1 MRRLRSPIRGYAWG
15 SRTVIARLQGR
26 PVPSPQPEAELWVG
40 AHPADPSTVEPDGV
54 PLPEVIAA
62 APAEVLSPPVVA
74 RFGPRLPY
82 LLKLLAAE
90 APLSLQAH
98 PDAERAAA
106 GYAAEQA
113 AGVPP
118 GAPHRRYVDPYHKPE
133 LLVAVSEFR
142 ALCGFR
148 EPADSAAALAGLGVP
163 ALTPAVTRLRAGD
176 LAGAVSWLLG
186 SGGSP
191 PVAVAEVVAAAAGK
205 PGYRLVGE
213 LATGFPDDP
222 GVLVALLLRQLTL
235 APGEAVFLPPG
246 HLHAYLRGTAVE
258 LMGASDN
265 VVRGGFTAKYVD
277 VPELLRVV
285 RFEVAPADPIP
296 PVPVSTGVVTWPVPV
311 PDLALHRVRLDAG
324 VRRAELALP
333 GPRTVLCLAGELVV
347 GDGADPVT
355 LRPGEAAF
363 GAGGGEAAGRL
374 WFTGSGEAFVA
385 SVGLTFPEKT

>member
-1 MRRLRSPIRGYAWG
+1 
-15 SRTVIARLQGR
+15 
-26 PVPSPQPEAELWVG
+26 
-40 AHPADPSTVEPDGV
+40 
-54 PLPEVIAA
+54 
-62 APAEVLSPPVVA
+62 
-74 RFGPRLPY
+74 
-82 LLKLLAAE
+82 
-90 APLSLQAH
+90 
-98 PDAERAAA
+98 
-106 GYAAEQA
+106 
-113 AGVPP
+113 
-118 GAPHRRYVDPYHKPE
+118 
-133 LLVAVSEFR
+133 
-142 ALCGFR
+142 
-148 EPADSAAALAGLGVP
+148 
-163 ALTPAVTRLRAGD
+163 
-176 LAGAVSWLLG
+176 
-186 SGGSP
+186 
-191 PVAVAEVVAAAAGK
+191 
-205 PGYRLVGE
+205 
-213 LATGFPDDP
+213 
-222 GVLVALLLRQLTL
+222 LTL

-285 RFEVAPADPIP
+285 RFEVAPADPIQ